1 MTPVPT
7 PLRRLSPLAALALA
21 LALAL
26 ATGAAS
32 PPPSPARP
40 GTPAVAA
47 TAPPLLEE
55 LARAAPAL
63 DRQVLSL
70 ATRAMSC
77 ALRRPDPLR
86 RPATLSVI
94 DYSRP
99 STQPRLWVFD
109 LARKRLLFEE
119 LVAHGRGTG
128 ENLALRFSNRSG
140 SNMSSLGGF
149 ETEETYV
156 GHNGYSLR
164 LRGLEPGYN
173 DQARDRAI
181 VIHGAPYVSPALI
194 KSVGRLGRS
203 LGCPAVRPA
212 VAKPLIDS
220 IREGSFVFAYYPDAD
235 WLRHSRLLQPGCGD
249 AVAAQPDTASAAATN

>member
-1 MTPVPT
+1 MNPVPT
-7 PLRRLSPLAALALA
+7 PLRRLFPLAALAT
-21 LALAL
+21 AL
-26 ATGAAS
+26 ATGASSAAS
-32 PPPSPARP
+32 PPPSPASP
-40 GTPAVAA
+40 GTTAV
-47 TAPPLLEE
+47 PPLLEE

-63 DRQVLSL
+63 NRQVLSL

-109 LARKRLLFEE
+109 LARKRLLFED

-203 LGCPAVRPA
+203 LGCPWR
-212 VAKPLIDS
+212 S
-220 IREGSFVFAYYPDAD
+220 GGGR
-235 WLRHSRLLQPGCGD
+235 
-249 AVAAQPDTASAAATN
+249 